1 MIREQFKGFVHF
13 IRTQGVVGFAVGFI
27 LGRAISDLVGSLVND
42 IINPVIG
49 LALNRF
55 SDLSKL
61 AVTLNNSTIGY
72 GKFLSLLINFFILA
86 AVVYFVVKKLSDKL
100 DQPKD
105 APAPVPGT
113 LKK

>member
-1 MIREQFKGFVHF
+1 MLKQQFKGFLDF

-42 IINPVIG
+42 IINPLIG
-49 LALNRF
+49 LALSRF

-61 AVTLNNSTIGY
+61 SITINDSIIGY

-86 AVVYFVVKKLSDKL
+86 FVVYFILRKLSVVLDK
-100 DQPKD
+100 PKD
-105 APAPVPGT
+105 PPAV
-113 LKK
+113 K